1 VVFHLL
7 VVLLWLKILI
17 IVGLT
22 TDSITFGT
30 QSLHK
35 DFEWGKLINV
45 PYNTG
50 SQSIWNWIKIVYSY

>member
-1 VVFHLL
+1 MVFHLL
-7 VVLLWLKILI
+7 VVLIWLKILI

-35 DFEWGKLINV
+35 KFEREKLLHS

-50 SQSIWNWIKIVYSY
+50 NQSIWISIKIVYSY